1 MNIEKKYFKTLYFS
15 LLHSFSYCS
24 VAHIGLILSLR
35 IVSMETTKKSTFK
48 VLFYLKKNAP
58 KKNGK
63 VTVMCRITVNGKQSA
78 FSTKLDISTTNWDL
92 KYGRVLGKS
101 REAQEVN
108 GKLDNIRLGIE
119 ECYSK
124 ILKNEGAVNSAKL
137 KNAFLGMESG
147 ELTFFKFYEQFI
159 ADFEKK
165 VNSGLRVQGTHRRYK
180 TLLKHLRNFALIKY
194 GYTDVMFNDLT
205 SNFVQDFDYYLR
217 DEQSLTHNTIWL
229 YMIGFTTLC
238 RLAMSRK
245 HLAFN
250 PFSEYKNTKKDKDRG
265 YLLRNELEQLVTFNC
280 EKKKDELVK
289 DLFVFSCFTGLSYS
303 DLKGLKNSNLQD
315 FFDGNQWIIVRRRK
329 TSISSNV
336 MLLDIPKMIIEKY
349 AGMAKDGKVFPVPSN
364 GSINDRLNTIS
375 QQIDCLKN
383 KKVTFHL
390 ARHTFATLFLSEGV
404 PLESL
409 SKMLG
414 HKNIATTQIYAKIL
428 NEKVGKDMQKVSH
441 KFKSMERSFVSQL

>member
-1 MNIEKKYFKTLYFS
+1 
-15 LLHSFSYCS
+15 
-24 VAHIGLILSLR
+24 
-35 IVSMETTKKSTFK
+35 METTKKSTFK

-78 FSTKLDISTTNWDL
+78 FSTKLDISASNWDL

-108 GKLDNIRLGIE
+108 GKLDKIRLGME

-137 KNAFLGMESG
+137 KNTFLGMESG

-165 VNSGLRVQGTHRRYK
+165 VNSGLRVQGTYRRYK
-180 TLLKHLRNFALIKY
+180 TLLKHLRTFALVKY

-205 SNFVQDFDYYLR
+205 SDFVQDFDYYLR
-217 DEQSLTHNTIWL
+217 DDLTLNHNTIWN

-238 RLAMSRK
+238 RLAMNRK

-280 EKKKDELVK
+280 EKRKDELVK

-303 DLKGLKNSNLQD
+303 DIKGLKSSNIQD
-315 FFDGNQWIIVRRRK
+315 FFDGNQWIIIRRK
-329 TSISSNV
+329 KTATSSNV

-349 AGMAKDGKVFPVPSN
+349 AGFSKDGKVFPVPSN
-364 GSINDRLNTIS
+364 TVCNDSLKRIS
-375 QQIDCLKN
+375 QLIDCLKE

-441 KFKSMERSFVSQL
+441 KFKGMEQSFVSQL